1 MSKTRLG
8 LALACAAA
16 VFLAACEGLFT
27 GARESIHPL
36 TQQQDGGFA
45 PVRITLDPEMNPI
58 AFNLKGATLDSPSEA
73 GRWNA
78 YRATLLS
85 DGAAVA
91 TGQFNVN
98 NTGTDQMPQGGA
110 FATTMLIASVP
121 RAGEYE
127 LRIELAQPKE
137 ITVESPQLEVRRNVQ
152 PAEPVGR

>member
-1 MSKTRLG
+1 MTKHPF
-8 LALACAAA
+8 ALVAACVAALL
-16 VFLAACEGLFT
+16 VAACEGLFT

-36 TQQQDGGFA
+36 AQQEDGSFA

-58 AFNLKGATLDSPSEA
+58 AFNLKGATVDSPLES

-78 YRATLLS
+78 YRATLLLE
-85 DGAAVA
+85 GAAVA

-98 NTGTDQMPQGGA
+98 NTGTDQMPQGGT

-127 LRIELAQPKE
+127 LKIELAKPKE
-137 ITVESPQLEVRRNVQ
+137 VTVESPQLEVRRNVE